1 MNTHCIGDACNR
13 LALDA
18 LEATNGGPAARHR
31 IEHAQIVSPADLP
44 RFSQLGVIAS
54 MQPTHATSDMPWAQA
69 RLGPA
74 RVRGAYAWQ
83 RLLASGVEHLPLG
96 STPRRLPVTASV
108 GMARA
113 KPER

>member
-54 MQPTHATSDMPWAQA
+54 MQPTHATSDSDWW
-69 RLGPA
+69 
-74 RVRGAYAWQ
+74 V
-83 RLLASGVEHLPLG
+83 SGYLQTYQTHMIV
-96 STPRRLPVTASV
+96 SR
-108 GMARA
+108 
-113 KPER
+113 